1 MKKHFLIIIVVFL
14 TLVGCGTTPA
24 TSNEQE
30 VTSNREDIKA
40 YTENAKRNDQERNT
54 EDNENVITNDALE
67 RDETQRIEDDA
78 QQENPDRL
86 DVKPMQ
92 VHFIDVGQGDATLI
106 KSGTHTILFDAGN
119 WNNRDAID
127 YIHNLGITQLDLVIA
142 SHPDADHIGQLP
154 LIFNE
159 LVVDE
164 VWMNGV
170 ESTSRTFERTIEL
183 ILEKDINY
191 HEPNVGEEALLG
203 DMTIQIVAPVNR
215 KNDANEDSLA
225 IKLSHGA
232 INVLLTGDAGVAS
245 EQAMIEHFDVE
256 SEFLQLGHHGSN
268 TSTSLAFLQ
277 AVQPEVVVISVGA
290 NNSYG
295 HPHPD
300 VLHRLGE
307 VGTDVYLT
315 SKHGTV
321 VFSSTGESYQLVSVD
336 NKASTEVNSGEIKQ
350 EEVTENQPAKQISPS
365 DDAGKASEVGTDC
378 IDINQ
383 APLTALTA
391 IKHIG
396 EVRAEAL
403 VSLRPFQ
410 SVDELTRISGIGPS
424 RLKDIKAEN
433 KACVR

>member
-1 MKKHFLIIIVVFL
+1 MKKHFLIIIVVIL

-30 VTSNREDIKA
+30 VTSNREDIKT
-40 YTENAKRNDQERNT
+40 YNENVERNDQERNT

-365 DDAGKASEVGTDC
+365 DDAGKANEVGADC

-403 VSLRPFQ
+403 VNLRPFQ

>member
-1 MKKHFLIIIVVFL
+1 M

-30 VTSNREDIKA
+30 VTSNREDIKT
-40 YTENAKRNDQERNT
+40 YNENVERNDQERNT

-365 DDAGKASEVGTDC
+365 DDAGKANEVGADC

-403 VSLRPFQ
+403 VNLRPFQ